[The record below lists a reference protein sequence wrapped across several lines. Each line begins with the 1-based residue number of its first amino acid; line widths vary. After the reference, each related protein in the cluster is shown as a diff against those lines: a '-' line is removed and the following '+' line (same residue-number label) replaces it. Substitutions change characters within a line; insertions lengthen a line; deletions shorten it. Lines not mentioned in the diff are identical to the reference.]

1 MTRTLSQ
8 SSVDVGMKGMKLAS
22 VRISVRWMMVT
33 VAFFALASYSWREYQ
48 AWLRRNDFLDPV
60 SNSQLNAML
69 ADTKPI
75 NLFVPGKTTP
85 ITITYDFKLKKPEPG
100 VSCLVLGMVWLEE
113 ISTKLPVDVYTF
125 DAKLTGGEK
134 EACSGTITW
143 DAVVPRPGQYLL
155 RYRRFQQPDG
165 GDMKGKNGGSTLYE
179 FIEERKP

>member
-1 MTRTLSQ
+1 VTRTLSQ

-60 SNSQLNAML
+60 SNSQLNARL

-75 NLFVPGKTTP
+75 YFFVPAKTTS

-155 RYRRFQQPDG
+155 RYLRFQQPDG